1 MAYPPAAS
9 WRCAVC
15 VDHLR
20 RRGWWIWF
28 REKSRVENSRVDP
41 TWLSILL
48 ESIFFFLKRGDGGAA
63 RVHLAAQ
70 RTHGQHMDPFRSD
83 VLLAISIDP
92 LLSAPP
98 DLSFAF
104 RIKPLLSGSGLHIK
118 APEILSDQAQE
129 KKKKETARVWEPSQ
143 VFRSLVGNPAPRWV
157 STRSSTLLLLSS
169 ARHQHLRHARPD
181 MVSTDEESV
190 LKAHIAPLLW

>member
-1 MAYPPAAS
+1 
-9 WRCAVC
+9 
-15 VDHLR
+15 
-20 RRGWWIWF
+20 
-28 REKSRVENSRVDP
+28 
-41 TWLSILL
+41 
-48 ESIFFFLKRGDGGAA
+48 
-63 RVHLAAQ
+63 
-70 RTHGQHMDPFRSD
+70 MDPFRSD

-92 LLSAPP
+92 LLSAPS

-104 RIKPLLSGSGLHIK
+104 RIKPLVSGSGLHVK
-118 APEILSDQAQE
+118 ALETLSDQAQE
-129 KKKKETARVWEPSQ
+129 KKKKRHQECGNPARFFGPL
-143 VFRSLVGNPAPRWV
+143 FGNPAPRWV